1 MQLVQ
6 LSSYSFIDLGSFEIE
21 LLNEIRPTR
30 KGGGGKNYAI
40 TFIYSL

>member
-30 KGGGGKNYAI
+30 KGGRGKQLRYNFY
-40 TFIYSL
+40 L

>member
-6 LSSYSFIDLGSFEIE
+6 LSSYSFIDLVSFEIE

-30 KGGGGKNYAI
+30 KGGGEQFRYNFY
-40 TFIYSL
+40 L

>member
-30 KGGGGKNYAI
+30 KGGENNYAI